1 MELSQPNRYVFH
13 FTRAETLVTHIL
25 PQKQLRFSPLG
36 LTNDPRE
43 TQERIFAISG
53 GRSKEDDSWC
63 DEVKELTAEANRLLR
78 QRYLIL
84 CTSRNDPVL
93 CRKTVFGIG
102 YSHAR
107 MWAQYAENHKGS
119 CIVLDKEALDG
130 EICKAFGKEN
140 IFQGPVRYADGPLR
154 EDSRAF
160 QLSYKSIEESGLE
173 KILED
178 HVNKHF
184 GAIFLRKYRDWENET
199 EYRWIIKSKSNGYEL
214 VSIVN
219 AIKAVF
225 VSTEFPNEYLATLKG
240 ECENLRIY
248 GGEIKWPNG
257 YPSLWKS
264 VIFDP
269 TKIESQMFS
278 DT

>member
-1 MELSQPNRYVFH
+1 MLLELTQPNRYVFH
-13 FTRAETLVTHIL
+13 FTSAKTLLTQIL

-53 GRSKEDDSWC
+53 GRSIDDDSWC
-63 DEVKELTAEANRLLR
+63 DEMVELTAEASKILR
-78 QRYLIL
+78 QKYVVL
-84 CTSRNDPVL
+84 CTTRNDSAL

-119 CIVLDKEALDG
+119 CIVLEREALNK
-130 EICKAFGKEN
+130 EICQVFGAEN
-140 IFQGPVRYADGPLR
+140 VYQGPVRYTDGPLK
-154 EDSRAF
+154 EDLGAF
-160 QLSYKSIEESGLE
+160 QLSYNSIEEYGLD
-173 KILED
+173 KTLED
-178 HVNKHF
+178 HVNRHF
-184 GAIFLRKYRDWENET
+184 DSIFLRKYRDWENEW
-199 EYRWIIKSKSNGYEL
+199 EYRWIIKSKSNDYEF
-214 VSIVN
+214 VSIVD

-225 VSTEFPNEYLATLKG
+225 ASIEFPNECLSNLKR
-240 ECENLRIY
+240 ECENLKIY

-264 VIFDP
+264 TIFNP
-269 TKIESQMFS
+269 S
-278 DT
+278 